1 MISCRKLLSEIS
13 SYLDDDVEPAV
24 RQELERHAAK
34 CPDCWVVIDTTRKT
48 IQIYRGCCEPYP
60 LPETL
65 QQKLQQAL
73 QKRYQE
79 SGKKSG

>member
-1 MISCRKLLSEIS
+1 MIPCRKLLSEVS
-13 SYLDDDVEPAV
+13 NYLNGDINAEF
-24 RQELERHAAK
+24 RQELETHIAK

-48 IQIYRGCCEPYP
+48 IQIFRGCCEPYP

-65 QQKLQQAL
+65 QEKLQLAL